1 MGAEVAEARLQRAEV
16 ALAERDWPAA
26 REAAGAALRAF
37 TAQRRPTWAALARD
51 AAVRAAWGAY
61 GDGADGARLLAA
73 ARRAAADLERSG
85 WTARAVH
92 AHLLAGRVALALGRP
107 RAALRDLD
115 VARRARLHG
124 PAALRIAGWHAE
136 ALRHVAVGD
145 PDAALRA
152 VGGGLRALAGDR
164 AALGATELRAHAAA
178 QAEELADLGLRF
190 ALGRGRPGAVLALVE
205 RARAQTLHLAPVTP
219 AARSGARRAARRAA
233 RARRARGGG
242 GPGRASRRAARRAPD
257 AARARDP
264 AAAAPGSR
272 DRRPGVRAGA
282 DPARAA
288 RGARGARADRVPARR
303 RRAARR

>member
-1 MGAEVAEARLQRAEV
+1 M
-16 ALAERDWPAA
+16 
-26 REAAGAALRAF
+26 
-37 TAQRRPTWAALARD
+37 
-51 AAVRAAWGAY
+51 RAAWGAY

-107 RAALRDLD
+107 RAALRDLE

-190 ALGRGRPGAVLALVE
+190 ALGRGRPGSGAGAGRAGARADAPP
-205 RARAQTLHLAPVTP
+205 RARHARRATRRSPSGSASCARVVALAGEEVRAGRP
-219 AARSGARRAARRAA
+219 AARLVARQTRLEHEIRRRLLQVPGTGALAPARAPTAARAARRRSGSA
-233 RARRARGGG
+233 R
-242 GPGRASRRAARRAPD
+242 
-257 AARARDP
+257 
-264 AAAAPGSR
+264 
-272 DRRPGVRAGA
+272 
-282 DPARAA
+282 
-288 RGARGARADRVPARR
+288 
-303 RRAARR
+303 